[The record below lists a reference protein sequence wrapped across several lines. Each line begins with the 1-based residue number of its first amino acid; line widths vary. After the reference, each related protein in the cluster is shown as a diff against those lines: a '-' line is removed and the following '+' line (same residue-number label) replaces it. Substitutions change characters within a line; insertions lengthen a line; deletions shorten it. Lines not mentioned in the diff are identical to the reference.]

1 MDVGVSLSAKRAEM
15 SMLDYTYDLLAE
27 FSDDELLAVQSVAI
41 AFIKNGIKYNDRETS
56 GIIRPFQPQ
65 TEEQLLARVDHSLSQ
80 IEQGLYEDAEDVE
93 NEMMMGYESKLG

>member
-41 AFIKNGIKYNDRETS
+41 TFVVALKNID
-56 GIIRPFQPQ
+56 
-65 TEEQLLARVDHSLSQ
+65 
-80 IEQGLYEDAEDVE
+80 
-93 NEMMMGYESKLG
+93 